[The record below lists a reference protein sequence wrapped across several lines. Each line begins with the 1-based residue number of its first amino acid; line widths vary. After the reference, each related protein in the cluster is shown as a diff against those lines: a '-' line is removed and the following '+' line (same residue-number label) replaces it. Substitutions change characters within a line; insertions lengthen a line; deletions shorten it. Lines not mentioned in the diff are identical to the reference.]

1 MVVVVVV
8 VMMLMSL
15 KVFDKVSARER
26 SSEIVALY
34 TIYRTEIL
42 RRKIKFETKKWGYY
56 TTEVNKGTKA
66 NHLNPISLD

>member
-42 RRKIKFETKKWGYY
+42 RRKITFETKNGVIIRPRLTREQRQ
-56 TTEVNKGTKA
+56 TT
-66 NHLNPISLD
+66 